1 MAESYWPASLSNSIK
16 FICFIIV
23 ENLDFTA
30 EIFQIDPKGEV
41 LPMPHDID
49 LRDTDSETNWK
60 GKKPSSAYWNK
71 NEMKKMKK
79 KKGKEERKVRKKAMA
94 VMCFYDWLKLS
105 SPIVQNVI
113 HVKSIK
119 ANLYNRINWS

>member
-79 KKGKEERKVRKKAMA
+79 KKKGKGRKKGKEKSYGCDVFLR
-94 VMCFYDWLKLS
+94 L
-105 SPIVQNVI
+105 
-113 HVKSIK
+113 VKTIK
-119 ANLYNRINWS
+119 SDSTKCYSR

>member
-30 EIFQIDPKGEV
+30 EIFQIDRKGEV

-49 LRDTDSETNWK
+49 LRDTDSETNCK
-60 GKKPSSAYWNK
+60 GKKPSSAYGK
-71 NEMKKMKK
+71 KREMKKMRNQKK
-79 KKGKEERKVRKKAMA
+79 ERKKER
-94 VMCFYDWLKLS
+94 
-105 SPIVQNVI
+105 
-113 HVKSIK
+113 
-119 ANLYNRINWS
+119 

>member
-30 EIFQIDPKGEV
+30 EIFQMDPKGEV

-49 LRDTDSETNWK
+49 LRDTDSETNCK
-60 GKKPSSAYWNK
+60 GKKPSSANWK
-71 NEMKKMKK
+71 KREMKKMRKEKK
-79 KKGKEERKVRKKAMA
+79 ERKKER
-94 VMCFYDWLKLS
+94 
-105 SPIVQNVI
+105 
-113 HVKSIK
+113 
-119 ANLYNRINWS
+119 

>member
-49 LRDTDSETNWK
+49 LRDTDSETNCK
-60 GKKPSSAYWNK
+60 GKKPSSAYGK
-71 NEMKKMKK
+71 KREMKKMRKEKK
-79 KKGKEERKVRKKAMA
+79 ERKKER
-94 VMCFYDWLKLS
+94 
-105 SPIVQNVI
+105 
-113 HVKSIK
+113 
-119 ANLYNRINWS
+119 

>member
-30 EIFQIDPKGEV
+30 EIFQIDRKGEV

-49 LRDTDSETNWK
+49 LRDTDSETNCK
-60 GKKPSSAYWNK
+60 GKKPSSAYGK
-71 NEMKKMKK
+71 KREMKKMRKEK
-79 KKGKEERKVRKKAMA
+79 RKGRKKGKEKSYGCDVFLR
-94 VMCFYDWLKLS
+94 L
-105 SPIVQNVI
+105 
-113 HVKSIK
+113 VKTIK
-119 ANLYNRINWS
+119 SDSTKCYSR